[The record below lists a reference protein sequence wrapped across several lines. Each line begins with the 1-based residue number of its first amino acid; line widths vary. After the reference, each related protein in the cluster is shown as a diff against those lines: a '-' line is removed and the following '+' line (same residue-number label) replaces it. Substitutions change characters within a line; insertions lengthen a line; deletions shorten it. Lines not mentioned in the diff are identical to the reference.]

1 MSLRIQYIFILLSMV
16 TLEGCMGCSKS
27 GRMAKNRGGEQSGI
41 ERNSEKEDREKRIH
55 QKDDDDDDNE
65 EEKYAGEKIRIR
77 MEKEDGVYKIPVKV
91 NGTRM
96 YFIFDT
102 GAGLISISNVEASF
116 LYRQGKLTNE
126 DVLGKANFIDANGD
140 ISEGTIIMLK
150 EINLGGRTI
159 HNVQASVVDN
169 AKAPLLLGQSALEKF
184 GKVSIDYNRGEI
196 TFE

>member
-1 MSLRIQYIFILLSMV
+1 MSLRIQYIFILLIML

-27 GRMAKNRGGEQSGI
+27 GRLAKSRGSGESGI
-41 ERNSEKEDREKRIH
+41 ERNPENEDREKRN
-55 QKDDDDDDNE
+55 QRKDQDDDENE
-65 EEKYAGEKIRIR
+65 EDKYAGEKIRIR

-91 NGTRM
+91 NGTKM

-116 LYRQGKLTNE
+116 LYRQGKLTQE
-126 DVLGKANFIDANGD
+126 DVLGTANFIDANGD

-150 EINLGGRTI
+150 EVNLGGRTI